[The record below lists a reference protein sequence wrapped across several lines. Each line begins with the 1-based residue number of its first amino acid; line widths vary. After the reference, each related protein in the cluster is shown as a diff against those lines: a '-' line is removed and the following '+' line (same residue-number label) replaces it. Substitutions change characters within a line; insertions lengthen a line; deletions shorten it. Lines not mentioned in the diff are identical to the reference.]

1 MAANGFKGVGWL
13 ISVVAVILGCY
24 MVTSR
29 VAAEHAKLEEL
40 NRRIAQTNNEIRGL
54 ETEFDTRAN
63 LVQLERWNGEY
74 LALQAP
80 MAPQYVGGEA
90 QLASLDKPAAA
101 IAPTNG
107 VVRDVIPSAPVLT
120 AAVQV
125 GAPVQTASAAAVGG
139 QIRNAAV
146 AKNKGE
152 AVAMLDRKLLSDT
165 TLGDLMRSARAEA
178 ADLH

>member
-13 ISVVAVILGCY
+13 ISVVAVVLGCY

-29 VAAEHAKLEEL
+29 VAAEHAKLDEL
-40 NRRIAQTNNEIRGL
+40 NRRIAQTHNEIRGL

-90 QLASLDKPAAA
+90 QLASLDAPAAA
-101 IAPTNG
+101 VTPTNA
-107 VVRDVIPSAPVLT
+107 VVREVIPSAPVLT
-120 AAVQV
+120 AAVPAS
-125 GAPVQTASAAAVGG
+125 APVQTASAAAVVG
-139 QIRNAAV
+139 QLRNAV

-152 AVAMLDRKLLSDT
+152 TVAMLDRKLLSDT